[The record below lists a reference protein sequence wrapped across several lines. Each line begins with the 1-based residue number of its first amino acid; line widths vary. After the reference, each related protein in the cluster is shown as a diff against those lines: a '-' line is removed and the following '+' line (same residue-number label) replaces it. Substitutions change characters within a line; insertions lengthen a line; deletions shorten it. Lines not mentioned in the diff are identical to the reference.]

1 MRGIGRNLLRI
12 YEDRAKEWEVF
23 SLEMPEDRQ
32 KTLNVWRMAAG
43 KRREIFLLGSG
54 GRTRNKGLKLL

>member
-1 MRGIGRNLLRI
+1 MLRI